1 MDEELG
7 VCAHYAVG
15 ARVAVAQAVVS
26 TNALKHP
33 VRCLLFEEQR
43 SAEAAAEEEASA
55 ARASNH
61 AKMGARQST
70 DIYAKSKDT
79 NRGYG

>member
-15 ARVAVAQAVVS
+15 ARVAVAQAVAQS
-26 TNALKHP
+26 QRLDTQ
-33 VRCLLFEEQR
+33 VRCLLFGEQH

-55 ARASNH
+55 ARPANTQRWVR
-61 AKMGARQST
+61 KQST